1 MFCLPLTHTL
11 TSLSF
16 LPPISSAPIPSLL
29 TDLFRFPILKGM
41 SRMSLTL
48 HMLMIKISFCLSK
61 DAHAH
66 SLLRLSLCVDNACFH
81 TPSFSALSGHCHSR
95 SGHETAQFTHSLS
108 FGFLISSISTFA
120 YDFSRMEE
128 ILPLPTGY
136 SLLKLVDELDLS
148 VHQCIHL
155 IPSLL
160 QNWNHHIH

>member
-11 TSLSF
+11 TSISS

-29 TDLFRFPILKGM
+29 TDVFRFLILKG
-41 SRMSLTL
+41 RP
-48 HMLMIKISFCLSK
+48 
-61 DAHAH
+61 H
-66 SLLRLSLCVDNACFH
+66 SLAASLSSCVDNTCFH

-95 SGHETAQFTHSLS
+95 SCHKTAQSTHSLT

-120 YDFSRMEE
+120 YDFSRMKE
-128 ILPLPTGY
+128 ILPFPTGY

-148 VHQCIHL
+148 VHQCIHP

-160 QNWNHHIH
+160 RNWNHHVH